1 MEMKRTIY
9 YLSVFFFVS
18 VVLVAGIM
26 SSNGMTEATRL
37 NGEGCVCH
45 NPSADPN
52 VTVRI
57 WGPAQVTTGSTN
69 SYFVSIKGGPA
80 VKAGFNTAA
89 RFGSL
94 DVNDAS
100 VLKVGNE
107 LTQSTPRV
115 FGGADSVYWTFSYTA
130 PQTTGFDTLYA
141 TGNSVNG
148 DGIPTALDKWNFSP
162 NFAVQVMQVVP
173 VELTS
178 FTARV
183 VGRDVVLEW
192 ATATETNNSHFV
204 VERKEG
210 NVWTAIGKIDGKGT
224 TTQKQGYTF
233 SDNNTKP
240 GKSSYR
246 LKQVDFSGAFE
257 YSSTVEAEVSLP
269 GGFELSRNFPNPF
282 NPVTVIRYTLPVDG
296 NVTLT
301 VYNSTGEVVKT
312 LVNGVQTAG
321 SHQIEFSAAELPSG
335 IYFYRLEAGG
345 VSLTRKMILSK

>member
-1 MEMKRTIY
+1 MKRAIY
-9 YLSVFFFVS
+9 YLSVFVFVS
-18 VVLVAGIM
+18 AVVVGGIM

-45 NPSADPN
+45 NPSADPT
-52 VTVRI
+52 VTVSI
-57 WGPAQVTTGSTN
+57 WGPTQVTTGSTN
-69 SYFVSIKGGPA
+69 SYFISIKGGPA

-94 DVNDAS
+94 DVTDAS
-100 VLKVGNE
+100 VLKIGNE

-115 FGGADSVYWTFSYTA
+115 FGGADSVSWSFSYTA

-148 DGIPTALDKWNFSP
+148 DGIPTSLDKWNFSP

-192 ATATETNNSHFV
+192 ATVTETNNSHFI
-204 VERKEG
+204 VEKKEG
-210 NVWTAIGKIDGKGT
+210 NAWSSIGKIDGNGT
-224 TTQKQGYTF
+224 TTQKHGYTF
-233 SDNNTKP
+233 SDNGTKP
-240 GKSSYR
+240 GINIYR

-257 YSSTVEAEVSLP
+257 YSSSVEAEVSLP
-269 GGFELSRNFPNPF
+269 GGFELSQNFPNPF
-282 NPVTVIRYTLPVDG
+282 NPSTVIGYYLPVEG

-301 VYNSTGEVVKT
+301 VYNAVGEVVKT
-312 LVNGVQTAG
+312 LTRGVKTAG
-321 SHQIEFSAAELPSG
+321 YHQVEFTAVELPSG

>member
-1 MEMKRTIY
+1 MKRVIY
-9 YLSVFFFVS
+9 YLSVFVFVS
-18 VVLVAGIM
+18 AAVVAGIM

-45 NPSADPN
+45 NSSSDPN

-57 WGPAQVTTGSTN
+57 WGPTQVTTGSTN

-89 RFGSL
+89 RIGTL
-94 DVNDAS
+94 AANDAS
-100 VLKVGNE
+100 VLKIGSE
-107 LTQSTPRV
+107 LTQSTPKV
-115 FGGADSVYWTFSYTA
+115 FGSADSVFWTFSYTA

-162 NFAVQVMQVVP
+162 NFPVQVMQVVP

-192 ATATETNNSHFV
+192 ATATETNNSHFI
-204 VERKEG
+204 VEKKEG
-210 NVWTAIGKIDGKGT
+210 NAWTAIGKIDGNGT
-224 TTQKQGYTF
+224 TTQKKTYTF
-233 SDNNTKP
+233 SDNNAKS
-240 GKSSYR
+240 GKNSYR

-257 YSSTVEAEVSLP
+257 YSSMVDAEVALP
-269 GGFELSRNFPNPF
+269 GGFELSQNFPNPF
-282 NPVTVIRYTLPVDG
+282 NPSTVVRFALPVAG
-296 NVTLT
+296 FVNIS
-301 VYNSTGEVVKT
+301 VYNSAGEKVAELLNGNLETGEHSVKFE
-312 LVNGVQTAG
+312 AG
-321 SHQIEFSAAELPSG
+321 NLPSG
-335 IYFYRLEAGG
+335 LYFYRLQAGD
-345 VSLTRKMILSK
+345 VSLTKKMILSK